1 MSEHPSEET
10 PLTAAAFAS
19 PAASRRNVTARAAI
33 RAVPPADDNRE
44 DPGEDAAA
52 GPGAPT
58 AGPPSDGGP
67 PPDPDTRVTP
77 APGTPIPPAAAAPMP
92 APGPQEPPPATYQ
105 QQPQQPYDPGTGQ
118 WAYAPSAGAPGYG
131 YPQAPGPQYGA
142 QGAYPQR
149 APSESQGAYP
159 PASPLQQTAP
169 SEAAPPG
176 FAEPPSSYGFEEFAA
191 SARQAAPQSPAT
203 WGWRS
208 RVRKL
213 SGGLISPA
221 AGQDE
226 TQYRAAL
233 AQVQAGF
240 TGPKTI
246 VFVNPKGGAGTTTSV
261 LMAART
267 FGVHRGGGVVA
278 WDNNE
283 TRGTLGERG
292 LRGPHMNTARE
303 LLDNL
308 ATFEDSATTRIGD
321 LGLYLRSQGAA
332 HFDLLASDE
341 RPEVT
346 GHIDSADVGRL
357 HGLFQRFYRLI
368 LIDTGNNMRAG
379 NWLTSVT
386 NADLVVVTTT
396 IRQDS
401 ASSALWMLDALE
413 KGVYGPGNL
422 KHRTITVLSEPA
434 SAYDPR
440 LRETMLSIFGA
451 RTRGVFPIPF
461 EPALVDGGV
470 INFDRVSPR
479 TEHAWLFAC
488 AAMASAL

>member
-1 MSEHPSEET
+1 MSQSSSEEQ
-10 PLTAAAFAS
+10 PLTAAAFTS
-19 PAASRRNVTARAAI
+19 HAASRGDVPARVI
-33 RAVPPADDNRE
+33 RAVPSASNDTSE
-44 DPGEDAAA
+44 GTAAGSESAAA
-52 GPGAPT
+52 GP
-58 AGPPSDGGP
+58 PSVGEP
-67 PPDPDTRVTP
+67 PPDPSTRVVPESAVP
-77 APGTPIPPAAAAPMP
+77 APPTAGAP
-92 APGPQEPPPATYQ
+92 APGPQGPPPAAYQ
-105 QQPQQPYDPGTGQ
+105 QQPYGRSAGQ
-118 WAYAPSAGAPGYG
+118 WAYGPGAGAPGYG
-131 YPQAPGPQYGA
+131 YQQAPGHPGQQYPA
-142 QGAYPQR
+142 AAQYPQGAPVD
-149 APSESQGAYP
+149 
-159 PASPLQQTAP
+159 ASPAGGFGEQP
-169 SEAAPPG
+169 PEA
-176 FAEPPSSYGFEEFAA
+176 YGFEQFAA
-191 SARQAAPQSPAT
+191 ETRQAAPQSPAT
-203 WGWRS
+203 WGWRG
-208 RVRKL
+208 RVRRMT
-213 SGGLISPA
+213 GGLISPVA
-221 AGQDE
+221 SEDE
-226 TQYRAAL
+226 TAYRAAL

-246 VFVNPKGGAGTTTSV
+246 TFVNPKGGAGTTTSV

-292 LRGPHMNTARE
+292 MRGRHMNTARE

-308 ATFEDSATTRIGD
+308 GAFEDSATARIGD

-346 GHIDSADVGRL
+346 GHIDHGDVGRL

-379 NWLTSVT
+379 NWLASI
-386 NADLVVVTTT
+386 NSADLIVVTTT

-422 KHRTITVLSEPA
+422 KPRTITVLSEPA
-434 SAYDPR
+434 STYDPA
-440 LRETMLSIFGA
+440 LRQTMLHAFGA
-451 RTRGVFPIPF
+451 RTRGVYEIPF

-470 INFDRVSPR
+470 INYDRISPR
-479 TEHAWLFAC
+479 TERAWLVAC
-488 AAMASAL
+488 AAMAAAL

>member
-19 PAASRRNVTARAAI
+19 PAASRRDLTARVI
-33 RAVPPADDNRE
+33 RAVPPADDTRE
-44 DPGEDAAA
+44 EPGADAPAAPGPAAA
-52 GPGAPT
+52 P
-58 AGPPSDGGP
+58 AGLPSDGGP
-67 PPDPDTRVTP
+67 PPDPGTRIAP
-77 APGTPIPPAAAAPMP
+77 AAAPVPPTGPGPQGPPPAA
-92 APGPQEPPPATYQ
+92 Y
-105 QQPQQPYDPGTGQ
+105 QPQQYGPGTGQ
-118 WAYAPSAGAPGYG
+118 WAYAPPAAAPGYD
-131 YPQAPGPQYGA
+131 YPQAPGPQYGP
-142 QGAYPQR
+142 QGT
-149 APSESQGAYP
+149 YP
-159 PASPLQQTAP
+159 PAAQYPQGTYPPAARYPQGAP
-169 SEAAPPG
+169 SEAAPAG
-176 FAEPPSSYGFEEFAA
+176 FAEPPSPSYGFEEFAE
-191 SARQAAPQSPAT
+191 SARQAAPESPAT
-203 WGWRS
+203 WGWRG

-213 SGGLISPA
+213 SGGLLSPA
-221 AGQDE
+221 AGLDE
-226 TQYRAAL
+226 TEYRAAL
-233 AQVQAGF
+233 AQVQKGF
-240 TGPKTI
+240 TGPKTV

-292 LRGPHMNTARE
+292 LHGPHMNTARE
-303 LLDNL
+303 LLENIG
-308 ATFEDSATTRIGD
+308 TFEDSATTRIGD

-379 NWLTSVT
+379 NWLAAVH

-440 LRETMLSIFGA
+440 LRATMLNAFGG

-470 INFDRVSPR
+470 INFDRISPR
-479 TEHAWLFAC
+479 TERAWLFAC

>member
-1 MSEHPSEET
+1 MSEHPSEEQ

-19 PAASRRNVTARAAI
+19 PAASRRNVTARAI
-33 RAVPPADDNRE
+33 RAVPPADDTHE
-44 DPGEDAAA
+44 DPGEDATAGPVAPAA
-52 GPGAPT
+52 GPS
-58 AGPPSDGGP
+58 SDGGP
-67 PPDPDTRVTP
+67 PPDPETRI
-77 APGTPIPPAAAAPMP
+77 APAAPVPQGPHPAA
-92 APGPQEPPPATYQ
+92 YQ
-105 QQPQQPYDPGTGQ
+105 QQPYGPGPGTGQ
-118 WAYAPSAGAPGYG
+118 WAPPAEAPGYG
-131 YPQAPGPQYGA
+131 YPQAPGPQYGP
-142 QGAYPQR
+142 QGAYSAAAAHPQE
-149 APSESQGAYP
+149 APA
-159 PASPLQQTAP
+159 
-169 SEAAPPG
+169 G
-176 FAEPPSSYGFEEFAA
+176 FAEPPSSYGFEEFAE

-203 WGWRS
+203 WGWRG
-208 RVRKL
+208 RMRKL

-226 TQYRAAL
+226 TEYRAAL
-233 AQVQAGF
+233 ARVQAGF

-303 LLDNL
+303 LLDNIG
-308 ATFEDSATTRIGD
+308 TFEDSATTRIGD

-379 NWLTSVT
+379 NWLAAVHG
-386 NADLVVVTTT
+386 ADLIVVTTT

-422 KHRTITVLSEPA
+422 KPRTITVLSEPA

-440 LRETMLSIFGA
+440 LRATMLNIFSA

-470 INFDRVSPR
+470 INFDRISPR
-479 TEHAWLFAC
+479 TERAWLFAC
-488 AAMASAL
+488 AAMASGL